1 MQSTGGEERRE
12 FQRLI
17 LGQPHAGTFQSVPV
31 VLIEMGILGTRVLHK
46 VPFETQRGDLR
57 FVFDGNVVTMRCEVV
72 RTSEVD
78 PARYGGA
85 SLSSGMRFLAAVGES
100 GNHLRSMLV
109 QLVSRSLD
117 QRGDA
122 AEGLLKLSPVDG
134 DRTVRGAAAP
144 FIAYR
149 LDDGVWKRR
158 AIFLPEQP
166 PLGFTVAKK
175 EDPAE
180 MQRLCEVYEASDEEG
195 RRLIKMFAELS
206 VTQVLQIPPR
216 PS

>member
-1 MQSTGGEERRE
+1 MQSTGEERRE

-17 LGQPHAGTFQSVPV
+17 LGQPLAGTFQSVPV

-46 VPFETQRGDLR
+46 IPFDSQRGDLR
-57 FVFDGNVVTMRCEVV
+57 FVYDGNVVAMRCEVM

-85 SLSSGMRFLAAVGES
+85 GLASGMRFLAAVGDS

-109 QLVSRSLD
+109 QLVSRALD
-117 QRGDA
+117 QRGDVSTP
-122 AEGLLKLSPVDG
+122 ELRLNPVDG
-134 DRTVRGAAAP
+134 DRTVRGTDAQ

-149 LDDGVWKRR
+149 YDDGAWKRR

-175 EDPAE
+175 EDPVE

-216 PS
+216 P